1 MENQSRYI
9 VSDPEVLSG
18 APVFA
23 GSRVPF
29 AYLMEY
35 LERGSNVDAFTVDYP
50 SITRELAMKA
60 LEEASYLVEEAVHAH
75 TA

>member
-9 VSDPEVLSG
+9 VSDPEVMSG

-35 LERGSNVDAFTVDYP
+35 LERGSTVEAFTTDYP
-50 SITRELAMKA
+50 SVSLGLATKA
-60 LEEASYLVEEAVHAH
+60 LEEASYLSSIAEDFSL
-75 TA
+75 